1 MISIKNYL
9 LSLGTCF
16 GLLLIFS
23 FFINVLNYFDI
34 INRNAYKA
42 LIIFS
47 IVFICFAS
55 SFILGFKSNSK
66 GYLNGL
72 IFGIIIILLFTI
84 ISLVFKTFSY
94 SSFIYFLVIVISSFI
109 GGTFGINKK
118 TTNNQ

>member
-1 MISIKNYL
+1 MIIIKNYL

-72 IFGIIIILLFTI
+72 IFGIIIVLLFII
-84 ISLVFKTFSY
+84 ISLVFKSFSY